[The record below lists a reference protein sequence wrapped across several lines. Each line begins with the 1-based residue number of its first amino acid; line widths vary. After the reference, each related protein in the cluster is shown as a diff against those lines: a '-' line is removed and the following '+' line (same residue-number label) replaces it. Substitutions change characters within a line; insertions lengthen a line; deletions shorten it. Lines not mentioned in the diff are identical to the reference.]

1 MLNHNVNYIQLES
14 AQLAAFQAE
23 NRESIARRSRKGWI
37 ITALLIAAVALGVI
51 VLTLLSLNSP
61 EQETYTEEWENG
73 RVVVFTQEG
82 VQRDREYL
90 DEGGLSLKREV
101 VDADGVMTGYREY
114 TYTHDAAGRSIRT
127 EYRYDAE
134 VNLLSETQSRG

>member
-23 NRESIARRSRKGWI
+23 NRESIARRSRTGWI

-82 VQRDREYL
+82 VQREREYL
-90 DEGGLSLKREV
+90 DEGGLSLKREIF
-101 VDADGVMTGYREY
+101 DADGVMTGYSEY
-114 TYTHDAAGRSIRT
+114 TYTHDDAGRTIRT

-134 VNLLSETQSRG
+134 GNLLSETQSRG

>member
-1 MLNHNVNYIQLES
+1 MLNHHVNYIQLES

-23 NRESIARRSRKGWI
+23 SRESAPRQSRRGRMVA
-37 ITALLIAAVALGVI
+37 ALLIAAVALGIV

-82 VQRDREYL
+82 VQREREYL
-90 DEGGLSLKREV
+90 DEGGLSLKREIF
-101 VDADGVMTGYREY
+101 DADGVMTGYSEY
-114 TYTHDAAGRSIRT
+114 TYTHDDAGRTIRT

-134 VNLLSETQSRG
+134 GNLLSETRSRG